1 MKTNFLMKKKN
12 FHLFYNT
19 LLNKILEKKS
29 IRHVFKKCY
38 FIDQILSCDI
48 FYLYLAIFKRIQY
61 IKKKLT
67 DHVESLF
74 SVNCTV

>member
-19 LLNKILEKKS
+19 FNKILEKKS

-48 FYLYLAIFKRIQY
+48 FYLYLAIFTRIQY
-61 IKKKLT
+61 IKKKI
-67 DHVESLF
+67 
-74 SVNCTV
+74 N

>member
-12 FHLFYNT
+12 FHLFYKM
-19 LLNKILEKKS
+19 LLNKKLEKKS

-48 FYLYLAIFKRIQY
+48 FYLYLAIFKCIEY
-61 IKKKLT
+61 IYLKK
-67 DHVESLF
+67 
-74 SVNCTV
+74 N